1 MEMKLIFTLNR
12 HEVNRCRVQLWR
24 AGKGSPLLYL
34 HGANGVPQVP
44 MFLEKFTNDWDVLV
58 PEHPGF
64 GESDDPEWLECMDDL
79 AYFYL
84 DWLEKSGIEDMHV
97 VGSSLGGW
105 LAMELA
111 IRQPQRF
118 ASLTLVGSAGLAPP
132 PPGVQHN
139 MFRWTPAELVCNTFH
154 DDTFVQAALAA
165 PHDAKTAS
173 KNRHTVTRLGWQ
185 PRLHHPMLHK
195 RLHRLTMPVFIAW
208 GDEDRVLPVT
218 QVREFQRLLPHAQ
231 VRTYPAC
238 GHLPQFEQQAAFTH
252 DLLQFLRSV

>member
-1 MEMKLIFTLNR
+1 MFTLNR
-12 HEVNRCRVQLWR
+12 HKVNRCRVQLWR

-44 MFLEKFTNDWDVLV
+44 TFLEKFTNDWDVLV

-84 DWLEKSGIEDMHV
+84 DWLEKSGIEGIHV

-118 ASLTLVGSAGLAPP
+118 ASLTLIGSAGLAPP
-132 PPGVQHN
+132 PTGAHHN
-139 MFRWTPAELVCNTFH
+139 MFRWTPAELVRNTFH
-154 DDTFVQAALAA
+154 DDSFVQAAMAA
-165 PHDAKTAS
+165 PPDAEIAT
-173 KNRHTVTRLGWQ
+173 KNRHTITRLGWQ

-238 GHLPQFEQQAAFTH
+238 GHLPQVEQQAAFTH
-252 DLLQFLRSV
+252 DLLLFLRSV